1 MTFNIAL
8 NFEDGIT
15 RFIQCHAGE
24 KVLDAAYRQKVNLP
38 MDCSDGVCDT
48 CKCHCAS
55 GEYDLGEDYLD
66 EALSDDEAQARQV
79 LTCQMVPTSD
89 CVIDVPVAAAQCK
102 TALTNTGAQVRQVNL
117 LSDTAI
123 ELVVA
128 LDEPLAFLP
137 GQYVNI
143 QVPGTPH
150 VRAYSFSSQPGS
162 LEGRFLIRNV
172 PGGMMSQW
180 LTQRARPGDRLTLSG
195 PMGSFYLRH
204 GERPL
209 LMLAGGT
216 GLAPLLS
223 MLHTLQTQG
232 SQRPV
237 MLLYGVTRDCD
248 LVKTDA
254 LDTFTQQLTG
264 YRWLPVVA
272 DENSTCPQRGFVT
285 DHLDDAMLN
294 NGDVDIYLC
303 GPPPMVNAVAT
314 ALRDRGITRRG
325 SGMRNLSPV
334 RARRHKETKCV
345 LPIKS
350 SSSPARRRA
359 LAARRRSRR
368 LQKARLCCSSIAR
381 HTSMSWRRR
390 WRNPAV
396 WCWRWRRIWKRGK
409 VPSRRLPPG
418 SLILAVS
425 TC

>member
-8 NFEDGIT
+8 NFEDGVT
-15 RFIQCHAGE
+15 RFIQCNAGE

-38 MDCSDGVCDT
+38 MDCSDGVCGT

-143 QVPGTPH
+143 QVPGTLH
-150 VRAYSFSSQPGS
+150 VRAYSFSSLPGS

-195 PMGSFYLRH
+195 PMGRFYLRH

-272 DENSTCPQRGFVT
+272 DEKQ
-285 DHLDDAMLN
+285 HL
-294 NGDVDIYLC
+294 
-303 GPPPMVNAVAT
+303 P
-314 ALRDRGITRRG
+314 
-325 SGMRNLSPV
+325 
-334 RARRHKETKCV
+334 
-345 LPIKS
+345 
-350 SSSPARRRA
+350 
-359 LAARRRSRR
+359 AARLFHR
-368 LQKARLCCSSIAR
+368 
-381 HTSMSWRRR
+381 
-390 WRNPAV
+390 
-396 WCWRWRRIWKRGK
+396 
-409 VPSRRLPPG
+409 PSRRRDAEQRRRGHL
-418 SLILAVS
+418 SLRPAADG
-425 TC
+425 

>member
-8 NFEDGIT
+8 NFEDGVT
-15 RFIQCHAGE
+15 RFIQCNAGE

-38 MDCSDGVCDT
+38 MDCSDGVCGT

-232 SQRPV
+232 RQR
-237 MLLYGVTRDCD
+237 
-248 LVKTDA
+248 
-254 LDTFTQQLTG
+254 
-264 YRWLPVVA
+264 
-272 DENSTCPQRGFVT
+272 
-285 DHLDDAMLN
+285 
-294 NGDVDIYLC
+294 
-303 GPPPMVNAVAT
+303 
-314 ALRDRGITRRG
+314 
-325 SGMRNLSPV
+325 
-334 RARRHKETKCV
+334 
-345 LPIKS
+345 
-350 SSSPARRRA
+350 
-359 LAARRRSRR
+359 
-368 LQKARLCCSSIAR
+368 
-381 HTSMSWRRR
+381 
-390 WRNPAV
+390 
-396 WCWRWRRIWKRGK
+396 
-409 VPSRRLPPG
+409 
-418 SLILAVS
+418 
-425 TC
+425 

>member
-15 RFIQCHAGE
+15 RFIQCHDGE

-38 MDCSDGVCDT
+38 MDCSDGVCGT

-102 TALTNTGAQVRQVNL
+102 TALTDTGAQALQVNL

-123 ELVVA
+123 ELVVE

-137 GQYVNI
+137 GQYINI
-143 QVPGTPH
+143 QVPGTTH
-150 VRAYSFSSQPGS
+150 VRAYSFSSLPGS
-162 LEGRFLIRNV
+162 REGRFLIRNV

-180 LTQRARPGDRLTLSG
+180 LTQQARPGDRLTLSG
-195 PMGSFYLRH
+195 PMGSFYLRS

-237 MLLYGVTRDCD
+237 TLLYGVTRDGD

-254 LDTFTQQLTG
+254 LDTFAQQLTG

-272 DENSTCPQRGFVT
+272 DESSSCPQRGFVT
-285 DHLDDAMLN
+285 EHLDDAMLN

-314 ALRDRGITRRG
+314 ALRERGI
-325 SGMRNLSPV
+325 
-334 RARRHKETKCV
+334 
-345 LPIKS
+345 
-350 SSSPARRRA
+350 SPAGFWYEKFIA
-359 LAARRRSRR
+359 SQSAA
-368 LQKARLCCSSIAR
+368 A
-381 HTSMSWRRR
+381 
-390 WRNPAV
+390 
-396 WCWRWRRIWKRGK
+396 
-409 VPSRRLPPG
+409 
-418 SLILAVS
+418 
-425 TC
+425 

>member
-1 MTFNIAL
+1 
-8 NFEDGIT
+8 
-15 RFIQCHAGE
+15 
-24 KVLDAAYRQKVNLP
+24 
-38 MDCSDGVCDT
+38 
-48 CKCHCAS
+48 
-55 GEYDLGEDYLD
+55 
-66 EALSDDEAQARQV
+66 
-79 LTCQMVPTSD
+79 
-89 CVIDVPVAAAQCK
+89 
-102 TALTNTGAQVRQVNL
+102 VNL

-143 QVPGTPH
+143 QVPGTLH

-254 LDTFTQQLTG
+254 LDTFIQQLTG

-303 GPPPMVNAVAT
+303 GPPPMVNAVAM
-314 ALRDRGITRRG
+314 ALRDRGIT
-325 SGMRNLSPV
+325 
-334 RARRHKETKCV
+334 
-345 LPIKS
+345 
-350 SSSPARRRA
+350 PAGFWYEKFIA
-359 LAARRRSRR
+359 SQSAA
-368 LQKARLCCSSIAR
+368 A
-381 HTSMSWRRR
+381 
-390 WRNPAV
+390 
-396 WCWRWRRIWKRGK
+396 
-409 VPSRRLPPG
+409 
-418 SLILAVS
+418 
-425 TC
+425 

>member
-8 NFEDGIT
+8 NFEDGVT
-15 RFIQCHAGE
+15 RFIQCNAGE

-38 MDCSDGVCDT
+38 MDCSDGVCGT

-143 QVPGTPH
+143 QVPGTLH
-150 VRAYSFSSQPGS
+150 VRAYSFSSLPGS

-254 LDTFTQQLTG
+254 LDTFIQQLTG

-303 GPPPMVNAVAT
+303 GPLPMVNAVAT
-314 ALRDRGITRRG
+314 ALRDRGIT
-325 SGMRNLSPV
+325 
-334 RARRHKETKCV
+334 
-345 LPIKS
+345 
-350 SSSPARRRA
+350 PAGFWYEKFIA
-359 LAARRRSRR
+359 SQSAA
-368 LQKARLCCSSIAR
+368 A
-381 HTSMSWRRR
+381 
-390 WRNPAV
+390 
-396 WCWRWRRIWKRGK
+396 
-409 VPSRRLPPG
+409 
-418 SLILAVS
+418 
-425 TC
+425 

>member
-38 MDCSDGVCDT
+38 MDCSDGVCGT

-102 TALTNTGAQVRQVNL
+102 TALTDTGAQVRQVNL

-137 GQYVNI
+137 GQYINI
-143 QVPGTPH
+143 QVPGTTH
-150 VRAYSFSSQPGS
+150 VRAYSFSSLPGS

-180 LTQRARPGDRLTLSG
+180 LTQQARPGDRLTLSG
-195 PMGSFYLRH
+195 PMGSFYLRS

-237 MLLYGVTRDCD
+237 TLLYGVTRDGD

-254 LDTFTQQLTG
+254 LDTFAQQLTG

-272 DENSTCPQRGFVT
+272 DESSSCPQRGFVT
-285 DHLDDAMLN
+285 EHLDDAMLN

-314 ALRDRGITRRG
+314 ALRERGISRQG
-325 SGMRNLSPV
+325 SGMRNLSPA
-334 RARRHKETKCV
+334 RARRHKE
-345 LPIKS
+345 
-350 SSSPARRRA
+350 A
-359 LAARRRSRR
+359 
-368 LQKARLCCSSIAR
+368 
-381 HTSMSWRRR
+381 
-390 WRNPAV
+390 
-396 WCWRWRRIWKRGK
+396 
-409 VPSRRLPPG
+409 
-418 SLILAVS
+418 
-425 TC
+425 